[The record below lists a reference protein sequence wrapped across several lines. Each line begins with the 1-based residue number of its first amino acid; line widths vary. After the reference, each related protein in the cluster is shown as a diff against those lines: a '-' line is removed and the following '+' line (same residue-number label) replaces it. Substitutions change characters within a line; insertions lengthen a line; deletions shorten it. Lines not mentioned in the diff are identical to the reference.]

1 MMNDK
6 RSLWDRWYKL
16 NPDKS
21 ISPVSPDGSDMTR
34 GEEKR
39 VAKTTVGKKVVS
51 TVFLGLDHNWTP
63 GNEPLVFETMV
74 FPEEG
79 DYGEELCERYHTYQ
93 EARSGHAKIVKE
105 LRKELDKK
113 CLNGKNVKFR

>member
-1 MMNDK
+1 MTKDK
-6 RSLWDRWYKL
+6 RNIWDRWYKL
-16 NPDKS
+16 NTDKS

-34 GEEKR
+34 DEEKK
-39 VAKTTVGKKVVS
+39 VARTTVGKKVVS
-51 TVFLGLDHNWTP
+51 TVFLGLDHNWDPT
-63 GNEPLVFETMV
+63 GKPLVFETMV

-79 DYGEELCERYHTYQ
+79 DYSDEICERYHTYK

-113 CLNGKNVKFR
+113 CLDSKNVKFR